1 MDAAQHQRLSE
12 LFLAALE
19 VDTASR
25 ANWVL
30 NACDDDRELCDR
42 LEQLLAAHIRSAG
55 LLDHTPVFDAGL
67 DLIAREPLTQPVTY
81 PVGHRV
87 GKYRL
92 GRQIGQGGMG
102 VVFEAH
108 HEGVPGGKP
117 MAVKILK
124 RGMDTEAIVRRFQTE
139 YRILASLEHP
149 FIARFY
155 DGGTTSDGLP
165 YFVMEL
171 VSGLPIDEFCRQHRL
186 SISDQLRLF
195 QKVCDAIQYAHR
207 HLVVHRDIKPSNI
220 LVLADG
226 TPKLLDFGIARVL
239 QAEDQSSAI
248 TLPPPGLTQTNQRF
262 LTPLYASPEQIR
274 GDAVTTA
281 SDVYAL
287 GVLLFQLLTG
297 QFPYPVQKASL
308 EEIQRLICERE
319 PLKPSQALAV
329 TWSES
334 AQRKRQLTGDLD
346 NIVMLALG
354 KEPAARYS
362 SVEQFSED
370 VARFLDGRPVRARY
384 PSLGYRAG
392 KFFKRYALQIVATT
406 CVSVSLV
413 SGTGIAFWQARQA
426 EIQRQ
431 VSLARTQDTRAL
443 ASKLVFHFHDE
454 IEKLPGS
461 TPARREL
468 VQEAITYLDRLAT
481 ESQND
486 VSLKT
491 ELALAYRKIG
501 DVQGRPFVANLG
513 DTTGALQNYRK
524 SFVLLTQLATAQP
537 VNGSIQLELATSYE
551 RLGEIQA
558 LQGESTSARQCF
570 RQSQT
575 ILEHLANL
583 EPSNVDT
590 RRLLANSYAKSGQE
604 LRSQEDWVAA
614 YACFQ
619 KALALRK
626 ALVAQNPTDPQL
638 RRSLANSYM
647 GLSLTFEAIGDLEW
661 KRTGTATWS
670 KELYQ
675 SALEFS
681 QFLVKQSFED
691 VQSAPLAQ
699 GRAHR
704 EYAGCLLHQGTLQL
718 KSGDF
723 RQASETLEQARSGFQ
738 KLLVADPENTEYKIL
753 LALTLRWLG
762 TVFLKTNQCG
772 RASQSLTDSLNL
784 INILAA
790 KDSKNLL
797 IRQIQADANETL
809 AQVACQT
816 GHLDR
821 AVSYAQTGYQIR
833 KNSSAIH
840 PANHQVRVEQLQSL
854 GVLAQMTLASKPVDV
869 KTQIDQL
876 QIRESEL
883 AEYAW
888 ILLTPKPSGLQPP
901 EPAVQCAQR
910 ACETSGGANLAGWY
924 ALAAA
929 SLASGNEA
937 QAAHSARQFV
947 QRLPGIEENKQASMI
962 KAVLSQLRAVVST
975 PQRPPRQ
982 SGK

>member
-19 VDTASR
+19 VDTANR
-25 ANWVL
+25 ATWVL
-30 NACDDDRELCDR
+30 NACDDDREVQDQLG
-42 LEQLLAAHIRSAG
+42 QLLAAHVRSAG
-55 LLDHTPVFDAGL
+55 LLDHTPVFDVGL
-67 DLIAREPLTQPVTY
+67 DLIAREPTAHPFIY
-81 PVGHRV
+81 PGGHRV

-92 GRQIGQGGMG
+92 LREIGQGGMG
-102 VVFEAH
+102 VVFEAC
-108 HEGVPGGKP
+108 HEEVPGGKSV
-117 MAVKILK
+117 AVKILK
-124 RGMDTEAIVRRFQTE
+124 RGMDTEAIVCRFQTE

-149 FIARFY
+149 YIARFY

-171 VSGLPIDEFCRQHRL
+171 VSGLPIDEFCRQNKV

-195 QKVCDAIQYAHR
+195 QKVCDAVQYAHR

-248 TLPPPGLTQTNQRF
+248 TLPPPGLTRTNQRF

-274 GDAVTTA
+274 GEAVTTA

-297 QFPYPVQKASL
+297 QFPYPIQKASVV
-308 EEIQRLICERE
+308 EIQRLVCDSE
-319 PLKPSQALAV
+319 PLKPSQALPV
-329 TWSES
+329 TLSEYR
-334 AQRKRQLTGDLD
+334 QRKRRLMGDLD
-346 NIVMLALG
+346 NIVMLALS

-370 VARFLDGRPVRARY
+370 IARFLHGRPVRARY

-392 KFFKRYALQIVATT
+392 KFFKRYAVQIVATT
-406 CVSVSLV
+406 CISLSLV

-468 VQEAITYLDRLAT
+468 VQEAVTYLDRLSR
-481 ESQND
+481 ESQDD

-513 DTTGALQNYRK
+513 DTTGALQNYQK

-537 VNGSIQLELATSYE
+537 VNVSIQLELATSYE
-551 RLGEIQA
+551 RLGEILA
-558 LQGESTSARQCF
+558 LQGESAIARQCLQ
-570 RQSQT
+570 QSQT
-575 ILEHLANL
+575 ILERLVNQS
-583 EPSNVDT
+583 PSPVNAQ
-590 RRLLANSYAKSGQE
+590 RLLANSYARSGQE
-604 LRSQEDWVAA
+604 LRAQQDWVTAFN
-614 YACFQ
+614 YFQ

-626 ALVAQNPTDPQL
+626 QLAAQNPADPQL
-638 RRSLANSYM
+638 RRGLANSYM

-681 QFLVKQSFED
+681 QFLVHQSFEE

-718 KSGDF
+718 KRGDL
-723 RQASETLEQARSGFQ
+723 RQATETLEHARSGFQ

-753 LALTLRWLG
+753 MALTLRWLG
-762 TVFLKTNQCG
+762 TAFLKTNQIVK
-772 RASQSLTDSLNL
+772 ASQSLTDSLNL
-784 INILAA
+784 INILVA
-790 KDSKNLL
+790 KDFENLL
-797 IRQIQADANETL
+797 IRQIQADANETMAL
-809 AQVACQT
+809 VAHDT

-821 AVSYAQTGYQIR
+821 AFSYAQAGYQIR

-840 PANHQVRVEQLQSL
+840 PANHQVRMEQLQSL
-854 GVLAQMTLASKPVDV
+854 GILAQMTTDSKPMDV
-869 KTQIDQL
+869 KTQLDQL
-876 QIRESEL
+876 QVQESEL

-888 ILLTPKPSGLQPP
+888 ILLTPRPAGFQRP
-901 EPAVQCAQR
+901 EQAVQYAQR
-910 ACETSGGANLAGWY
+910 ACEVSGGTSLTGWY
-924 ALAAA
+924 ALTAA

-937 QAAHSARQFV
+937 QAEQSARQFV
-947 QRLPGIEENKQASMI
+947 QRLPGIGESKRESVIQT
-962 KAVLSQLRAVVST
+962 VLGQLRVAVST
-975 PQRPPRQ
+975 PQSHPRQ
-982 SGK
+982 SSK